1 MSIYSYRVFRAV
13 SREQSFSK
21 AAKVLNMSPSAV
33 SHAVAKL
40 EDEFGFKLFV
50 RGKKSATLTDSGRQ
64 VAGYIDEMLDAEDML
79 EKRISQINGSTVGEI
94 NFGVI
99 DSVTVSRLGRILDAY
114 KEQHPDITVNVKE
127 NGYFNLIDG
136 VISHDLDMAI
146 VSHTAVRG
154 LSTPLQFVPVLKDR
168 IICVLP
174 DTARTKSG
182 DSISL
187 EELSGMPLIFQPNGD
202 EIDIEEFFENN
213 GVPTDIKNTAITNTS
228 LTAMVRYGLGA
239 GIMCELSLSCC
250 DLDGLSVYP
259 IVPSGARTLGIVS
272 RDRRFLTPAAREF
285 MSCVQDAFM

>member
-13 SREQSFSK
+13 SREQSFSG
-21 AAKVLNMSPSAV
+21 AAKALNMSPSAV

-50 RGKKSATLTDSGRQ
+50 RGRKSATLTDSGRQ

-79 EKRISQINGSTVGEI
+79 EKRVSQINGSTVGEI

-114 KEQHPDITVNVKE
+114 NEQHPEITVNVKE

-174 DTARTKSG
+174 DTARTKSR

-187 EELSGMPLIFQPNGD
+187 EELSGMPLY
-202 EIDIEEFFENN
+202 
-213 GVPTDIKNTAITNTS
+213 S
-228 LTAMVRYGLGA
+228 
-239 GIMCELSLSCC
+239 S
-250 DLDGLSVYP
+250 
-259 IVPSGARTLGIVS
+259 RTEMRSI
-272 RDRRFLTPAAREF
+272 
-285 MSCVQDAFM
+285 